1 MKMQACFFTIKI
13 FTGYVYNITR
23 DYGTNIKPKHT
34 TDGMQA
40 LHSNSTHTNSLQYDT
55 IVCI

>member
-1 MKMQACFFTIKI
+1 MQACFFTIKI